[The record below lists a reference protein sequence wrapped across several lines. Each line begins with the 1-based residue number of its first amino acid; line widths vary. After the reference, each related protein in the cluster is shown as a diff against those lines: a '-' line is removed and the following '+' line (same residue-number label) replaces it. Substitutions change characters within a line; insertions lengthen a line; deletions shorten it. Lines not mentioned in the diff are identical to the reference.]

1 VDQISCPL
9 RVRQHRRGRGRPDRP
24 AERPGQVIRWDP
36 LAEPGSHHPGY
47 PGGSREVRLD
57 ADFLPAELAVSAGT
71 LAELAAGP
79 HATKDGAERARRQ
92 DRLQRA
98 EAAFDPLPMD
108 GAVARA
114 CGRVDAEVVAS
125 GPRTMVG
132 AHSTG

>member
-1 VDQISCPL
+1 M
-9 RVRQHRRGRGRPDRP
+9 
-24 AERPGQVIRWDP
+24 
-36 LAEPGSHHPGY
+36 
-47 PGGSREVRLD
+47 
-57 ADFLPAELAVSAGT
+57 
-71 LAELAAGP
+71 AELAAGP

-98 EAAFDPLPMD
+98 EATFDPLPMG